1 MPDDSVTQPTVPTS
15 PHEPGFSW
23 GFLHPRYL
31 GTWLLVGLVGVAFVV
46 PNSWRYALGGWVGDR
61 FHNLNAKRRG
71 IARINIDMCFTDL
84 SEDER
89 AEMVREHFRSYGR
102 SVLDLGLIWWAS
114 DKRLKSLFTINGL
127 ERLSERI
134 DRGESVLIITP
145 HAAGLD
151 LGGIMTSRYVPCVA
165 MMKALPNPI
174 IDWLITSG
182 RRRYNS
188 DIWLRDAGLRPLI
201 KSLKSNRVVFYMPD
215 EDFGTR
221 NSVFAPFFGVPTS
234 TLTTVGRMAKIAG
247 VDVIPCY
254 SRIEPGGAGYTVDID
269 PPLENFPSGD
279 DVADATAMNAS
290 LEDGIRRAPAQY
302 MWTLRWFKTRPD
314 GEAAPYD

>member
-1 MPDDSVTQPTVPTS
+1 MSDESANKPAQLTA
-15 PHEPGFSW
+15 PHEPEFSW
-23 GFLHPRYL
+23 AFLHPKYI
-31 GTWLLVGLVGVAFVV
+31 GTWLIVGLVAIGFML
-46 PNSWRYALGGWVGDR
+46 PNRWRYGLGGWLGIR
-61 FHNLNAKRRG
+61 FHNMNAKRRA
-71 IARINIDMCFTDL
+71 IARTNIDMCFRDL
-84 SEDER
+84 SESER
-89 AEMVREHFRSYGR
+89 EEMVREHFRSFGR

-114 DKRLKSLFTINGL
+114 EKRLESLISINGL
-127 ERLSERI
+127 ERLRERI

-151 LGGIMTSRYVPCVA
+151 LGGIMVSHYVPCVS

-182 RRRYNS
+182 RRRFNA

-201 KSLKSNRVVFYMPD
+201 KSLRSNRVVFYMPD

-247 VDVIPCY
+247 VDVIPCFA
-254 SRIEPGGAGYTVDID
+254 RIRPDGKGYTVDVD
-269 PPLENFPSGD
+269 PPLANFPSGD
-279 DVADATAMNAS
+279 DVADTTAMNAA
-290 LEDGIRRAPAQY
+290 LERGISRAPAQY

-314 GEAAPYD
+314 GEASPYG